1 MNFIFR
7 SCTDQDDFPN
17 MLSLARQFPEH
28 NLHTL
33 DLPYR
38 LASWAL
44 DDPENTALWFDPG
57 GRLLAWAVLQT
68 PFWTIDLSVDPEF
81 ELELLPEVLAWME
94 HAMRRVKNGPYSR
107 PSWYVAVFPGLADL
121 RSGLESMDFICQ
133 SDVPDD
139 AWSQVLMR
147 TGLDHPI
154 PVPVVPPGY
163 TIRPLNGEAEVDD
176 YVRLHR
182 DVFGTWN
189 MTGEWRS
196 RCLIQPDYRPELD
209 LVAVAPN
216 GELAGFCITWF
227 HSIGRTCDLDGN
239 PRPAGQIEPAGV
251 HVQHRRLGLGKALLY
266 EAFRQLKRLGA
277 EEAYVMTD
285 NYRDSALS
293 LYESVGFQVI
303 SDVLLYRLDVI

>member
-1 MNFIFR
+1 MENKHVSFSNTSDLRQMI
-7 SCTDQDDFPN
+7 
-17 MLSLARQFPEH
+17 SLARQFPEH
-28 NLHTL
+28 NLRTL

-57 GRLLAWAVLQT
+57 GCLLAWAVLQT
-68 PFWTIDLSVDPEF
+68 PFWTIDVSIHPDF
-81 ELELLPEVLAWME
+81 EPELLPEVLGWME
-94 HAMRRVKNGPYSR
+94 QHMLRVKNGPYSR
-107 PSWYVAVFPGLADL
+107 PSWYVAVFPGQTDL
-121 RSGLESMDFICQ
+121 RTGLERMSFLCQ

-139 AWSQVLMR
+139 AWSQVLMQ
-147 TGLDHPI
+147 TGLNHPI
-154 PVPVVPPGY
+154 PAPVLPLGY

-227 HSIGRTCDLDGN
+227 HSTGRTIRPDGN

-251 HVQHRRLGLGKALLY
+251 HVEHRRLGLGKALLY
-266 EAFRQLKRLGA
+266 EAFRQLKKLGA

-293 LYESVGFQVI
+293 LYESVGFRVI
-303 SDVLLYRLDVI
+303 SDILLYRRDIA